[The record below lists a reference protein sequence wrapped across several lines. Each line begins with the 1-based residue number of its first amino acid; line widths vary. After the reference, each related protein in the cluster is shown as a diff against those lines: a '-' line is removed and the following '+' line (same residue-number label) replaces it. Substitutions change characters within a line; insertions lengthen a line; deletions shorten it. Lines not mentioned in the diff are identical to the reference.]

1 MTFDKFLM
9 KQIIPTD
16 TYMIMKSLIVYPALG
31 LLMAACGGKTAETNK
46 TEAGYVIPVVVAPI
60 DTANGTNTIAAS
72 GLITSANEAR
82 LSFKIGGVIDA
93 IPVQEGQAV
102 RKGQL
107 LASLNSTEIS
117 AQVQQAQLSVEKA
130 QRDYQRASNLYK
142 DSVVTLEQF
151 QNSKTGLD
159 IARQNLQ
166 QVTFNRQY
174 ANIYAPADGFII
186 KKISNSGEVTGP
198 GSPVVVMGI
207 LGGNSK
213 WILRAGVADRE
224 WAVIEPGNEATVTTD
239 AFPGKTFNAVVS
251 RKASSA
257 DPASGSFEIE
267 LAIDM
272 QDLKPAAGMFGQ
284 ARITPFK
291 RVKALTIPYDALLEA
306 NGDKGFVFVTDEM
319 KTAQRVEVTIA
330 SIERD
335 RVLIADGLN
344 GHAYVVISGS
354 PYLTNGSAIS
364 ITQPSPTK
372 NTP

>member
-1 MTFDKFLM
+1 M
-9 KQIIPTD
+9 KHIIPTN
-16 TYMIMKSLIVYPALG
+16 TFIIMKSLIVYPAL
-31 LLMAACGGKTAETNK
+31 LMLMAACGGKTAETKKPVTDN
-46 TEAGYVIPVVVAPI
+46 VIPVVVASI
-60 DTANGTNTIAAS
+60 DTANGSNTIAAS
-72 GLITSANEAR
+72 GLITSANDAK

-93 IPVQEGQAV
+93 ISVQEGQAV

-117 AQVQQAQLSVEKA
+117 AQVQQAQISLEKA
-130 QRDYQRASNLYK
+130 QRDYQRASSLYK
-142 DSVVTLEQF
+142 DSVVTLEQL

-159 IARQNLQ
+159 IARQSLQ
-166 QVTFNRQY
+166 QVSFNRQY

-186 KKISNSGEVTGP
+186 KKVHNAGEVTGP
-198 GSPVVVMGI
+198 GIPVVIMGL
-207 LGGNSK
+207 LGSNSQ
-213 WILRAGVADRE
+213 WVLRAGVADRE
-224 WAVIEPGNEATVTTD
+224 WAVIETGNKATVTTD

-267 LAIDM
+267 LVIDM

-284 ARITPFK
+284 AMITPFK
-291 RVKALTIPYDALLEA
+291 RVKASTIPYDALLEA
-306 NGDKGFVFVTDEM
+306 NGNKGFVFVTDDM
-319 KTAQRVEVTIA
+319 KTVQRVEVTIS
-330 SIERD
+330 SIEKD

-364 ITQPSPTK
+364 ISQPSPT
-372 NTP
+372 NDQP